1 MQDSAEICTLKN
13 SHARCSTSKY
23 APWER
28 QNITTSLM
36 IFKRLVMVCVHQET
50 SNTMFTILSLC
61 LMSVNVLTALLMSR
75 TWLLHVN
82 FSSQHHDRFQ
92 ITIFSFHYVLIDPT
106 QNSRLTFTAGHWRPP
121 LRHTTIKYRHVYAT
135 LHLRHV
141 ERSEVQDTA
150 AAHAYVMAD
159 LRCHLLD
166 LFMNIRW
173 R

>member
-23 APWER
+23 APSER
-28 QNITTSLM
+28 QNSTTSLRNS
-36 IFKRLVMVCVHQET
+36 KRLVMVCVRQET

-61 LMSVNVLTALLMSR
+61 LMPVNVLTALLMSR
-75 TWLLHVN
+75 TWVIHVK
-82 FSSQHHDRFQ
+82 FSSQYHDLFQ
-92 ITIFSFHYVLIDPT
+92 ITIFSFRYVLIDPT
-106 QNSRLTFTAGHWRPP
+106 QNSRLTFTAGHWRLPYVTQQ
-121 LRHTTIKYRHVYAT
+121 LSIGTFTAT